1 MSTKHILRNEKGMA
15 LLITVMVVSLLVMAT
30 VQFGRNMRRE
40 LISSTNLKDT
50 GAVEAITRSGVN
62 FAQEMLVRKDRKN
75 SFDSFYDA
83 WGKLSSQDL
92 SSLFE
97 RGTLHLVVADLSG
110 RLQVNSLVS
119 TGGEKAAPAG
129 VTQETLKGA
138 KGETAAAATAKVT
151 REILKRLL
159 LSENFGIT
167 EESQAVGIIDSLV
180 DWIDKDDRESDFGAE
195 DSYYRSLEHP
205 YGCKNGPVSS
215 MEELLLVKGI
225 TPDILYGTKEH
236 KGLAQYLTVYGNDG
250 KININTVDLVLLQAM
265 DALMTPEMAKS
276 IIEYREREEN
286 KEKLSSIHWYK
297 EVANMPGDVTISD
310 KVLTVKSSYFMITAV
325 GGLNSLQQTRVAVVN
340 RGQDG
345 KPVLLYGKVD

>member
-1 MSTKHILRNEKGMA
+1 
-15 LLITVMVVSLLVMAT
+15 
-30 VQFGRNMRRE
+30 
-40 LISSTNLKDT
+40 LKDT
-50 GAVEAITRSGVN
+50 GEVEAITRSGVN
-62 FAQEMLVRKDRKN
+62 VAQEVLVRKDRKN
-75 SFDSFYDA
+75 DFDSFYDA
-83 WGKLSSQDL
+83 WGKLSGQDL

-97 RGTLHLVVADLSG
+97 RGTLHLVVSDLSG

-119 TGGEKAAPAG
+119 
-129 VTQETLKGA
+129 A
-138 KGETAAAATAKVT
+138 KTETAASAKVT

-215 MEELLLVKGI
+215 LEELLLVKGI
-225 TPDILYGTKEH
+225 TPEILYGNKEH
-236 KGLAQYLTVYGNDG
+236 MGLAQYLTVYGNDG
-250 KININTVDLVLLQAM
+250 KININTVDPVLLQAM
-265 DALMTPEMAKS
+265 DILMTPEMAKD

-297 EVANMPGDVTISD
+297 EVANLPGDVTISD
-310 KVLTVKSSYFMITAV
+310 KVLTVKSSYFMITAES
-325 GGLNSLQQTRVAVVN
+325 GLNSLQQTRVAVVN
-340 RGQDG
+340 RSLEG
-345 KPVLLYGKVD
+345 KPVRLYEKVD